1 MTGVD
6 GYPISALG
14 TKCWLLGYGVDPSER
29 AEQIFRTLIE
39 EMDLAASRFRE
50 DSELCQVFNGTAR
63 REAVVS
69 ELLFDA
75 LEAALRG
82 ARVTNGYLDPTV
94 EGSLVALGY
103 GADFTGS
110 LMGRSLAP
118 GTTRVVLPP
127 GYKNVL
133 LNRAR
138 RSVSVPE
145 GVTFDLG
152 STGKAFLA
160 DRIRE
165 RIESELSE
173 PVLVNLGGDISASQ
187 VGDYRFWPIKVTD
200 DHGLDPSGSGVKIS
214 IAGGGVATSSTLRR
228 SWRVDSNKV
237 HHIVDPFSGTSA
249 NSPFESVTVLAGSAL
264 DANIASSGTIAMGV
278 DGPEWLAS
286 TGLPAFARSA
296 ELGIRYFGEWQRFSC
311 AWSSI

>member
-1 MTGVD
+1 MSGID

-14 TKCWLLGYGVDPSER
+14 TKCWLLGYGVDPSEG
-29 AEQIFRTLIE
+29 AKLIFRTLIE
-39 EMDLAASRFRE
+39 EMDLAASRFRA

-103 GADFTGS
+103 RADFTSSVMDGS
-110 LMGRSLAP
+110 LSL
-118 GTTRVVLPP
+118 GSTCVVLPP

-133 LNRAR
+133 LNKAN
-138 RSVSVPE
+138 RSVSVSE
-145 GVTFDLG
+145 GVRFDLG

-173 PVLVNLGGDISASQ
+173 PILVNLGGDISASQ
-187 VGDYRFWPIKVTD
+187 VGDYGFWPVKVTD
-200 DHGLDPSGSGVKIS
+200 DHSLDPSGSGVTIS

-228 SWRVDSNKV
+228 SWRVGSKTV

-286 TGLPAFARSA
+286 TGLPAFAKSKK
-296 ELGIRYFGEWQRFSC
+296 LGVRYFGEWQRFSS
-311 AWSSI
+311 AWSFV

>member
-14 TKCWLLGYGVDPSER
+14 TKCWLLGYGVQPSEK
-29 AEQIFRTLIE
+29 AEQIFHSLIE

-50 DSELCQVFNGTAR
+50 DSELCQVFNGAAR
-63 REAVVS
+63 REAVVT

-75 LEAALRG
+75 LEAALHG

-94 EGSLVALGY
+94 GGSLVALGY
-103 GADFTGS
+103 RADFAGS
-110 LMGRSLAP
+110 LENRSLSP
-118 GTTRVVLPP
+118 GEAYVVLPP

-133 LNRAR
+133 LNRAS

-187 VGDYRFWPIKVTD
+187 VGEHRSWPVKVTD
-200 DHGLDPSGSGVKIS
+200 DHGLDPSGSGVTIS
-214 IAGGGVATSSTLRR
+214 IAGGGVATSSTVRR
-228 SWRVDSNKV
+228 SWRVGSGKV
-237 HHIVDPFSGTSA
+237 HHIVDPFSGRSA

-264 DANIASSGTIAMGV
+264 DANIASSGTIAMGA

-286 TGLPAFARSA
+286 TGLPALAQST
-296 ELGIRYFGEWQRFSC
+296 ELGVRYFGEWQRFSR
-311 AWSSI
+311 AWSHV